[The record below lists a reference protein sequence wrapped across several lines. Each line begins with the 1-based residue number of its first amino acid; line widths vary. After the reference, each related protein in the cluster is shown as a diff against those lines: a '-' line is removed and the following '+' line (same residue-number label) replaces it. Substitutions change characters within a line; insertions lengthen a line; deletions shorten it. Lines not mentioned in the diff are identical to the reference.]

1 MPRGNSRPPAH
12 VRWRRPKA
20 IPPRA
25 PDLGLPAG
33 VSSSRPPS
41 CGTRD
46 VRREQEVGYS
56 ACATRTPKGDELG
69 FLTRAT
75 GRVRSTP
82 RSEHRP
88 STQRPLC
95 GHLPP
100 ARVRRMMRE
109 NPPPVPNRAIARLRM
124 LQASTLGLLRSDR
137 HAGDC
142 PRPPPAVIPE
152 RAHDL
157 CHRGLEGGRTVG
169 RRPRHIRRLVRATER
184 ILDKRRRL
192 RAGSTQ
198 PVAEIPFRSWLN
210 PTRSVVPLSIEK

>member
-12 VRWRRPKA
+12 VPWRRPQA

-25 PDLGLPAG
+25 PDLSLPAG

-41 CGTRD
+41 CGTSGCQTRAKSGLFSLRD
-46 VRREQEVGYS
+46 ADAEGRRAGVSHESDGPRAVNAEERAPALYSAPALRASPAS
-56 ACATRTPKGDELG
+56 ACAADDARK
-69 FLTRAT
+69 
-75 GRVRSTP
+75 ST
-82 RSEHRP
+82 S
-88 STQRPLC
+88 
-95 GHLPP
+95 
-100 ARVRRMMRE
+100 
-109 NPPPVPNRAIARLRM
+109 PNRAIARLRM

-169 RRPRHIRRLVRATER
+169 DVPVTSA
-184 ILDKRRRL
+184 
-192 RAGSTQ
+192 AWSAQ
-198 PVAEIPFRSWLN
+198 PNAFWTNGVACGQVPLSQSPNSPFRSWLN

>member
-12 VRWRRPKA
+12 VPWRRPKA

-169 RRPRHIRRLVRATER
+169 RDLGLLSLRRVTAVSA
-184 ILDKRRRL
+184 RL
-192 RAGSTQ
+192 RTFVARAVSVPVSPNSSRPGQ
-198 PVAEIPFRSWLN
+198 PDSPHA
-210 PTRSVVPLSIEK
+210 

>member
-12 VRWRRPKA
+12 VPWRRPQA

-25 PDLGLPAG
+25 PDLSLPAG

-41 CGTRD
+41 CGTSGCQTRARSGLFSLRD
-46 VRREQEVGYS
+46 ADAEGRRAGVSHESDGPRAVNAEERAPALYSAPALRASPAS
-56 ACATRTPKGDELG
+56 ACAADDARK
-69 FLTRAT
+69 
-75 GRVRSTP
+75 ST
-82 RSEHRP
+82 S
-88 STQRPLC
+88 
-95 GHLPP
+95 
-100 ARVRRMMRE
+100 
-109 NPPPVPNRAIARLRM
+109 PNRAIARLRM

-169 RRPRHIRRLVRATER
+169 RDLGLLSLRRVTAVSA
-184 ILDKRRRL
+184 RL
-192 RAGSTQ
+192 RTFVARAVSVPVSPNSSRPGQ
-198 PVAEIPFRSWLN
+198 PDSPHA
-210 PTRSVVPLSIEK
+210 